1 MTDIVLAGLCG
12 LTGLAVGV
20 GVNTVIDRV
29 PDKRPLRPL
38 AVACSACGDASSPL
52 GGAARR
58 RCGSCGQRRPLS
70 ELMVPLATAALYV
83 VAALRFGTTW
93 VLVPYLVLFAALVAV
108 SVIDLRWF
116 RIPDRIV
123 FPTLAVSV
131 PLVVVVSLAYDV
143 PSAIAWAV
151 IGAVVY
157 FLALFVPH
165 LVYPEGMGFGDVKLA
180 LVMGLYL
187 GWLATDRLSSVY
199 LVVVS
204 LMLGCG
210 LGVVFGVAVRLVTRR
225 DGAFPFG
232 PALAAATVVVVV
244 FSEPLVRN
252 YLGV

>member
-1 MTDIVLAGLCG
+1 
-12 LTGLAVGV
+12 
-20 GVNTVIDRV
+20 
-29 PDKRPLRPL
+29 
-38 AVACSACGDASSPL
+38 
-52 GGAARR
+52 
-58 RCGSCGQRRPLS
+58 
-70 ELMVPLATAALYV
+70 
-83 VAALRFGTTW
+83 
-93 VLVPYLVLFAALVAV
+93 
-108 SVIDLRWF
+108 
-116 RIPDRIV
+116 
-123 FPTLAVSV
+123 
-131 PLVVVVSLAYDV
+131 LVVVVSLAYDV
-143 PSAIAWAV
+143 PSAIEWAV

-204 LMLGCG
+204 LMLGCV